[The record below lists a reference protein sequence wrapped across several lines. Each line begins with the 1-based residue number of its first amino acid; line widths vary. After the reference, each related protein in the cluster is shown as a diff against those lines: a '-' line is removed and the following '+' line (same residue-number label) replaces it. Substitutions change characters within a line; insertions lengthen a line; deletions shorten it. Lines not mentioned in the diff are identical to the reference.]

1 MVVLFFDTATST
13 TKTNKITV
21 TNYYTAHY
29 ILLNTVAN
37 NKQMYNQQEIEGV
50 EKVIKIQ
57 Q

>member
-13 TKTNKITV
+13 TNTNKITV